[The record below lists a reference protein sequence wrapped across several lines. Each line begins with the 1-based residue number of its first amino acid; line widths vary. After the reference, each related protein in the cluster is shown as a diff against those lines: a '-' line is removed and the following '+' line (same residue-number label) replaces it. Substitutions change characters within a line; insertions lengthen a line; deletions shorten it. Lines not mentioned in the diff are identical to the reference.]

1 MIFDFTTLSPELQL
15 VEAEDITFDGTL
27 EFNFVDNNGLLVAN
41 DIIVTNKSEVTFGN
55 VEIKKSMVLDR
66 DLKSQGRFSF
76 DSDSIVTLKWE
87 KSDIPDLVFDEI
99 PTSIPK
105 EINLQF
111 DGTLTS
117 DDYLIYNQIFYNTE
131 MKVIYG
137 KIPCEDLLK
146 RTKLVSEHPLFNNG
160 TSFIELKCVNEN
172 DQQLLVMKG
181 KSMVPIPTNL
191 PLPTLTPLPPLQTL
205 TPIPV
210 DPNQGQGGG
219 GSGAKGTTLGAG
231 PIIGI
236 VIACVVVV
244 GAIIG
249 ILVYRTTRSKY
260 EALLTQHIETEGEEK
275 VDLPEE

>member
-1 MIFDFTTLSPELQL
+1 
-15 VEAEDITFDGTL
+15 
-27 EFNFVDNNGLLVAN
+27 
-41 DIIVTNKSEVTFGN
+41 
-55 VEIKKSMVLDR
+55 
-66 DLKSQGRFSF
+66 
-76 DSDSIVTLKWE
+76 
-87 KSDIPDLVFDEI
+87 
-99 PTSIPK
+99 
-105 EINLQF
+105 
-111 DGTLTS
+111 
-117 DDYLIYNQIFYNTE
+117 

-191 PLPTLTPLPPLQTL
+191 PFPTLTPLPPLQTL
-205 TPIPV
+205 TPIPI
-210 DPNQGQGGG
+210 DPDQGQGGG